1 MKDGSV
7 TGSAAAS
14 GTGPPEDGVAALI
27 ELAANYPAHGD
38 DGLLTLTIATSVLA
52 QTLGIPLERVLLE
65 MEKVD
70 VALAPKEA
78 LQ

>member
-1 MKDGSV
+1 
-7 TGSAAAS
+7 
-14 GTGPPEDGVAALI
+14 
-27 ELAANYPAHGD
+27 LAANYPAHGD